1 MDRAAMASP
10 GALHFESVSWR
21 QAQGPVWQG
30 HGWGGT
36 ILFGFQ
42 MQARGSWSFVT
53 MCSACEGDRCWHV
66 AALGKRVLE
75 TAGESLVQWQREADR
90 MRGPGASDWRG
101 RPTLVPREPSP
112 EEKFRAWI
120 GVREGS
126 AASTNRDAPYMGRH
140 GGGSSE
146 ELIFMLSGAEG
157 GNARLQLE
165 AGFSRLLKSK
175 SAMTKFID
183 SNDSYTER
191 PMPHCMRLPVYADY
205 ARWCASNFVGMKGQ
219 TKWSSMVLDERGVA
233 MVKAAAESGL
243 LYVYD
248 AATDRPVGPAKW
260 GGVRCLGWKWT
271 PKDGEL
277 WEVRHEIEGGGDAYF
292 GDVPMF
298 VDVKGLEVGML
309 DLQGMDPSN
318 AEMVQSAPPIPA
330 KWIEENAQSTSA
342 LRFLPRPPEEVVQ
355 RSNRI
360 IQGVQPIPV
369 LTVEVKDKKEVFGF
383 DLAFKYDDVLDYFA
397 EQQDAIQF
405 IKRDGETIELVRDMA
420 SEARAR
426 AAMKAVGI
434 VRSGAGEWRFEGDRA
449 AQVEGFRRLLACDF
463 APLRDAGFEIA
474 QVSGWSSRVQEVDSV
489 GGGFDAGDGL
499 EGFDGE
505 TRTAGLEFSMG
516 FVIEGERYN
525 LLPLVSQ
532 IVEVVGGVEGIARM
546 AVELA
551 EGESSEKEHTKLWVV
566 DEGGR
571 WIGLPRV
578 ELMPWLTLMAE
589 LLAGR
594 KVKDLAAP
602 SIVLTRI
609 EALRMEA
616 EAPELQLG
624 GSGATIVQ
632 ELLAA
637 KRCTDEI
644 QIEGF
649 TATLEPFQRT
659 GVHWMRVLGK
669 HGLGGLLGDDRGL
682 GKTVQCI
689 AHLQDVKQR
698 GGLTHP
704 ALVVAIPTQVR
715 HWEKHLHRLAPGLK
729 VLVLA
734 GGDRRSM
741 AERLKDYDVIVTNW
755 EKVPKDI
762 EWLSKQRFSA
772 SIWDETEKIHN
783 HQTNVAKAV
792 RLLNVGYAIA
802 LNGSPLEN
810 TYGDVWS
817 VLDAVLHG
825 YLGSEALFKRSFRIP
840 IEENQSVEKLRQLR
854 KRLAPFMLRRL
865 KKDSGVSLP
874 PVQHED
880 VALRIKGAQAN
891 LYEAIRITTE
901 EKVKEAM
908 AGGMEGTKKGRIL
921 AILTRLRQV
930 CCDPRL
936 TDMGRDRKIKESA
949 KMDWIERTVPAM
961 VKEGRRVLLVCYFSE
976 MFDLIGPVLDRHGV
990 PYSMIRQGVNN
1001 REAQKEA
1008 FKEGRTKVFLLGLKS
1023 GGRGTDLPEADTVVH
1038 VDPWWNPKAHDQAT
1052 DRAHRM
1058 GQQNK
1063 VLNLRLFIEGSFEER
1078 VMEIQERKRLFADS
1092 LDDETVLDESKITEE
1107 DVREMLRPLQET
1119 ADDDED
1125 MAA

>member
-1 MDRAAMASP
+1 
-10 GALHFESVSWR
+10 
-21 QAQGPVWQG
+21 
-30 HGWGGT
+30 
-36 ILFGFQ
+36 
-42 MQARGSWSFVT
+42 
-53 MCSACEGDRCWHV
+53 
-66 AALGKRVLE
+66 
-75 TAGESLVQWQREADR
+75 
-90 MRGPGASDWRG
+90 
-101 RPTLVPREPSP
+101 
-112 EEKFRAWI
+112 
-120 GVREGS
+120 
-126 AASTNRDAPYMGRH
+126 
-140 GGGSSE
+140 
-146 ELIFMLSGAEG
+146 MLSGAEG

-219 TKWSSMVLDERGVA
+219 TKWSSLVLDERGVA

-260 GGVRCLGWKWT
+260 GGVRCLSWRWT

-277 WEVRHEIEGGGDAYF
+277 WEVRHEIEGGGEAYF

-298 VDVKGLEVGML
+298 ADVKGLEVGML

-355 RSNRI
+355 RSSRI

-369 LTVEVKDKKEVFGF
+369 LTVEVKDKKDVFGF

-405 IKRDGETIELVRDMA
+405 IKRDGETIELVRDMGA
-420 SEARAR
+420 EARAR

-434 VRSGAGEWRFEGDRA
+434 VRSGAGEWRFEGDRG

-551 EGESSEKEHTKLWVV
+551 EGESSEKEQTKLWVV

-571 WIGLPRV
+571 WIGLPRA

-698 GGLTHP
+698 GGLTNP

-1058 GQQNK
+1058 GQQNT